1 MKKNDWFPCI
11 KDPQHHMQLFW
22 LGVNVTNL
30 IFKLFLVM
38 IEYDIAYRVATCII
52 VLNEGIFIFRFY

>member
-1 MKKNDWFPCI
+1 
-11 KDPQHHMQLFW
+11 MQLFW

-30 IFKLFLVM
+30 IFMLFLVM